1 MAKVERLLEETLVE
15 AVVIDVR
22 AGFADAAF
30 GLAERFPVIPVIALS
45 AFRPDD
51 GKLLSRCYSAGLHS
65 VLVAGVDDAVAGE
78 IVAGCCMGNARGTE
92 LTEAPRLL
100 RLTEPVQLDAWQEI
114 LSRVDSPTTTSCL
127 AEALGV
133 SREHLSREFAAGG
146 APNLKRVIDLARLAC
161 AAQLLQNPGYSV
173 TRVSRI
179 LHFSSPSHLAG
190 SARRIAGVTP
200 SELGS
205 LGPRGVLHRFRR
217 GRTRSR
223 L

>member
-1 MAKVERLLEETLVE
+1 MAKVERLLEENLVE

-30 GLAERFPVIPVIALS
+30 GLAGRFPVIPVIALS

-51 GKLLSRCYSAGLHS
+51 GKLLSRCYAAGLHS

-78 IVAGCCMGNARGTE
+78 IVAAACMGNARGTE
-92 LTEAPRLL
+92 LTDAPRLL

-114 LSRVDSPTTTSCL
+114 LS
-127 AEALGV
+127 
-133 SREHLSREFAAGG
+133 AGG

-190 SARRIAGVTP
+190 SARRIAGVKP

-205 LGPRGVLHRFRR
+205 LGPSGVLHRFRR